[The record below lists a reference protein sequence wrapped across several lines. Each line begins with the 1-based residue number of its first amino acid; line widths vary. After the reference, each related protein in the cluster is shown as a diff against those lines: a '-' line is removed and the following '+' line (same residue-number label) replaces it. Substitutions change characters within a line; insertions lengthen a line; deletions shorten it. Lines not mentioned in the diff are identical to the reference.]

1 MISPFNV
8 YGYDNRVLFESIPTQ
23 RNAGYSKPAET
34 ADKHKNIHSFFE
46 EGFGVE
52 PNIAHICSIDCP
64 EKKGDEPCGSKDP
77 CGE

>member
-8 YGYDNRVLFESIPTQ
+8 YGYDERILFESIPTQ

-34 ADKHKNIHSFFE
+34 ADKHNHVNDFF
-46 EGFGVE
+46 GQHYGVA
-52 PNIAHICSIDCP
+52 PNIAHICSIECP
-64 EKKGDEPCGSKDP
+64 EKEETSCESQDP